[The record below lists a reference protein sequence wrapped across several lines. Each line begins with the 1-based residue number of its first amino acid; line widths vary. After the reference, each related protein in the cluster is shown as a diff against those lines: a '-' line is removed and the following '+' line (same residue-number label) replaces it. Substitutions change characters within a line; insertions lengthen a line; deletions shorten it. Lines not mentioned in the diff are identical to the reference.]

1 MDLHLTV
8 RLVIV
13 AIALVYFAGPLL
25 EQWRKS

>member
-13 AIALVYFAGPLL
+13 AIAVIYFIGPLF
-25 EQWRKS
+25 EQRHKG